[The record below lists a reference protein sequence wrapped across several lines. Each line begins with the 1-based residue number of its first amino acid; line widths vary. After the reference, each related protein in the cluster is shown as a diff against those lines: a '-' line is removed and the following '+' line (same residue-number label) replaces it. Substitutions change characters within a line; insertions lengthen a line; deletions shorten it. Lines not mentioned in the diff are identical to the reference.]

1 MRGRRETS
9 FQTNREDIKMQ
20 LKHASTLPQMHATVQ
35 TQALERDRSWWVSC
49 GVLCGEGAKLTSTML
64 AFSRVRDENDARRV
78 KISRLQS

>member
-20 LKHASTLPQMHATVQ
+20 LKHASALPQMHATVQ

-49 GVLCGEGAKLTSTML
+49 GVLGK
-64 AFSRVRDENDARRV
+64 VRSSQA
-78 KISRLQS
+78 QC